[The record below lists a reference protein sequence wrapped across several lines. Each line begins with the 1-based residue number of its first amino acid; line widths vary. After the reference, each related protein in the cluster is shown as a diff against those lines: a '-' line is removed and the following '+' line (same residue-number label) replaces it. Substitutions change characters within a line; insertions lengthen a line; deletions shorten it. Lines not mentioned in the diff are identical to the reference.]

1 MKIYVIGHKPSDLDS
16 VASAVE
22 YTEFL
27 QRSNKYKDSELVAA
41 VAGPPNKETQFV
53 FQKFNVDLPVN
64 IDDVTIGP
72 DDHFILVDHNEFDQ
86 RSEKVDNEK
95 ILGIVDHHKMKVDF
109 KRAIKIDLRPLGS
122 TSTIIY
128 EEFESAGIKP
138 TNKTLALILS
148 SILSDCVGLKSSLT
162 TGLDSEIAN
171 KIAKELYID
180 LEKLTFEIFKAKSDI
195 EGLSPEQIVKKDF
208 KIFDFGGKKVFI
220 GQAETVESEALLNQ
234 KDVLINALKEVKS
247 KEDVQYGFLFITD
260 ILKINSQAL
269 YTNEDE
275 KKVLE
280 QAFTTQGHDRIADV
294 GPRMSR
300 KKDLAPEIEKI
311 ITSK

>member
-27 QRSNKYKDSELVAA
+27 ERSNKYKDSNLVAA
-41 VAGPPNKETQFV
+41 MAGDPNKETQFV
-53 FQKFNVDLPVN
+53 FQKFNVDLPVK
-64 IDDVTIGP
+64 IDDVTIEA
-72 DDHFILVDHNEFDQ
+72 DDHFILVDHNEYDQ
-86 RSEKVDNEK
+86 RSEKVDNDK
-95 ILGIVDHHKMKVDF
+95 ILQIVDHHKMKVDF

-128 EEFESAGIKP
+128 EEFEAAGLKP

-162 TGLDSEIAN
+162 TGLDSDIAN
-171 KIAKELYID
+171 KIAKDLYID
-180 LEKLTFEIFKAKSDI
+180 IDKLTFEIFKAKSDV
-195 EGLSPEQIVKKDF
+195 EGLSPEQIVMKDV
-208 KIFDFGGKKVFI
+208 KVYDFDGKKVFI
-220 GQAETVESEALLNQ
+220 GQAETVEPENLLEQ

-247 KEDVQYGFLFITD
+247 KEAVQYGFLFITD
-260 ILKINSQAL
+260 IMKINSQAL
-269 YTNEDE
+269 YTNEEE
-275 KKVLE
+275 KRVIE
-280 QAFTTQGHDRIADV
+280 QAFTTQGHDRVADV

-300 KKDLAPEIEKI
+300 KKDIAPEIEKI
-311 ITSK
+311 IVSK

>member
-1 MKIYVIGHKPSDLDS
+1 M
-16 VASAVE
+16 
-22 YTEFL
+22 
-27 QRSNKYKDSELVAA
+27 
-41 VAGPPNKETQFV
+41 
-53 FQKFNVDLPVN
+53 
-64 IDDVTIGP
+64 
-72 DDHFILVDHNEFDQ
+72 
-86 RSEKVDNEK
+86 
-95 ILGIVDHHKMKVDF
+95 
-109 KRAIKIDLRPLGS
+109 GS